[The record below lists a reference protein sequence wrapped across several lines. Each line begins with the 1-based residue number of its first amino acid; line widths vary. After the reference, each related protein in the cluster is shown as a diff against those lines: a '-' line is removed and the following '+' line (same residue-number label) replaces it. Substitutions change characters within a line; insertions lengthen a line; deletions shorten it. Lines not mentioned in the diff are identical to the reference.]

1 MADKA
6 ETKARRAVRRAQS
19 DFEQTGDQHE
29 RARKARRKAFE
40 QAREAGLSMRDIA
53 KETGLHFTRVAQVLQ
68 QKP

>member
-6 ETKARRAVRRAQS
+6 KVKARKAVRQAQS
-19 DFEQTGDQHE
+19 AFERTGDQHE
-29 RARKARRKAFE
+29 RARKARREAFE

-53 KETGLHFTRVAQVLQ
+53 KESSLHFTRVAQVLQ